1 LEQQYQLIF
10 EQKPHERLEIEAH
23 SQLHHNVMLEFIQV
37 LLMGIIRQRITA
49 SFVSMIPTVMLM
61 LVIMDTRRYRGMA
74 LGIKVDAVDI
84 SLGAMAGAAFVV
96 DPLVTVSF

>member
-1 LEQQYQLIF
+1 
-10 EQKPHERLEIEAH
+10 
-23 SQLHHNVMLEFIQV
+23 
-37 LLMGIIRQRITA
+37 
-49 SFVSMIPTVMLM
+49 
-61 LVIMDTRRYRGMA
+61 MA